1 MDLFAFIEM
10 SERIYNAIFYFS
22 LRILTKEHLNIYT
35 CASNTVSNKY
45 KYISTISDV
54 GKCNISLA
62 TDDAIISW
70 ERPDE
75 FWNLETSDTG
85 VESVQDDRKHLR
97 PMLPKNWKYIA
108 STKRR
113 NFENALKTCRAL
125 GGRLPL
131 PNE

>member
-1 MDLFAFIEM
+1 MQIK
-10 SERIYNAIFYFS
+10 SYFS

-35 CASNTVSNKY
+35 CASNTVSNID

-54 GKCNISLA
+54 GKCNISIA
-62 TDDAIISW
+62 TGDAIISW

-75 FWNLETSDTG
+75 FWDLETSDSG

-108 STKRR
+108 LTKRR
-113 NFENALKTCRAL
+113 KFEHALKTCRGL
-125 GGRLPL
+125 GGRLPV